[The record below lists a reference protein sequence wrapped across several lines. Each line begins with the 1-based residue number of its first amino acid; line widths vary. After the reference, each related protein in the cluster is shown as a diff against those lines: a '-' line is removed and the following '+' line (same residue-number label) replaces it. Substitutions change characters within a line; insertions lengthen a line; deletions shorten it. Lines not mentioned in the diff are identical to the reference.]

1 MTILS
6 NDWQTIVGDQ
16 FNETYYIQLRE
27 FLKNEYQTH
36 IVYPQMN
43 DIFNALHYTPFHK
56 TKVVIFGQDPYHGHD
71 QAHGF
76 SFSVKPGV
84 TIPPSLRNIYKE
96 LNDDIGFAIPNHGY
110 LLHWAKEGVLLLNTV
125 LTVRAKEANS
135 HKGQGWEHFT
145 NEVIKALNNR
155 EDPVVFILWGRHAQ
169 QKIAMLDDTKHLIIT
184 SPHPSPFSAHKGF
197 FGSKPFSKAND
208 FLKNKGLSPIDWQLP
223 LQPSES

>member
-56 TKVVIFGQDPYHGHD
+56 TKVVIIGQDPYHGHD